1 MTQLTDRATPLSSA
15 AAEDRGR
22 AAALTAAFLRG
33 AIAAGL
39 GLGTLAVLAMA
50 LWISSPYPE
59 SGAGQT
65 LHVAAALWLLSHGI
79 ELVRPDTLS
88 GNPAPLGLV
97 PLSLSVLPVYLV
109 YRAARDT
116 LDPDEGRVQ
125 LTSLGTVA
133 TVAGGYL
140 LVGAGAVLYTAGG
153 PLIAHPVRAALALPL
168 VPVLSAA
175 AGAWTAYGRPRGP
188 LPLWLPRT
196 VRSLLVRT
204 VWAPAALRRGAV
216 AVRAGTGAAL
226 LLVGGGALLVGISLV
241 WHAGAAHESF
251 LRLAGD
257 WSGRFAVL
265 LLGLALVPN
274 AAIWGASYGLGPG
287 FALGTASTATPLAVT
302 GTPALP
308 SFPLLAALPHGPGTA
323 LNWAAAGVPV
333 VAGLAVAWFTVRVA
347 APPFAVREEAWGAGA
362 TALTAALG
370 GVATAG
376 LMAFLAAMS
385 GGPLGNADL
394 AAFGP
399 VWWLTG
405 AAALVWTLVL
415 GVPAALLLRVWRV
428 RERRVK
434 PVPEPEPQ
442 VLEGTVDGAS
452 GESSGGPSGGSSGGG
467 DFVPRQASRWWAP
480 WRRNKRKS
488 REAPSSLD
496 ILNAVLDTPRDG
508 TRPEGGA
515 DAPSEADAGA
525 APGTGASTAETAAGT
540 AAENAVGTPA
550 HTPVQAPARAP
561 AHAPAEVL
569 TEADAPAEASGPDRE
584 AYDYLPADAWHE
596 RGARQARWAAFK
608 EASGD
613 LITGFPAAPP
623 PPEPLSPPR
632 SPSPPRSQSSPQP
645 PPEPLSFEKSGSD
658 KGRGSDPGE
667 GRSGEGPG
675 VELQR
680 GPGGP
685 DDRPGVTP

>member
-79 ELVRPDTLS
+79 ELLRPDTLS
-88 GNPAPLGLV
+88 GTPAPLGLV

-116 LDPDEGRVQ
+116 LDPDEGRPQ
-125 LTSLGTVA
+125 LTALGTVA

-153 PLIAHPVRAALALPL
+153 PLIAHPVRAVLALPL

-188 LPLWLPRT
+188 LPLWLPRA

-204 VWAPAALRRGAV
+204 VWAPVSLRRGAV
-216 AVRAGTGAAL
+216 AVRAGAGAAL
-226 LLVGGGALLVGISLV
+226 LLLGGGALLVGISLV

-274 AAIWGASYGLGPG
+274 AAVWGASYGLGPG

-405 AAALVWTLVL
+405 AAALVWTVVL

-434 PVPEPEPQ
+434 PVPEPEPE
-442 VLEGTVDGAS
+442 VVRETSGGTSGGAS
-452 GESSGGPSGGSSGGG
+452 GRASGRA
-467 DFVPRQASRWWAP
+467 DFVPRQAARWWTP
-480 WRRNKRKS
+480 WRRNRRKTW
-488 REAPSSLD
+488 EAPSSLD
-496 ILNAVLDTPRDG
+496 ILNAVLDAPKDE
-508 TRPEGGA
+508 TRPERGA
-515 DAPSEADAGA
+515 DAEREADAGA
-525 APGTGASTAETAAGT
+525 AAGASAG
-540 AAENAVGTPA
+540 ASSGEVAVGTPA
-550 HTPVQAPARAP
+550 QAPAQAQ
-561 AHAPAEVL
+561 APAEMT
-569 TEADAPAEASGPDRE
+569 TEALTD
-584 AYDYLPADAWHE
+584 WHE

-613 LITGFPAAPP
+613 LITGPPAAPS
-623 PPEPLSPPR
+623 PPEP
-632 SPSPPRSQSSPQP
+632 SPSKTPSL
-645 PPEPLSFEKSGSD
+645 PEPPSEPVSFETSGSD
-658 KGRGSDPGE
+658 EGKRSDPG
-667 GRSGEGPG
+667 GSRGGEAPDA
-675 VELQR
+675 VH
-680 GPGGP
+680 PGGP
-685 DDRPGVTP
+685 GRPGDRPDVTP

>member
-50 LWISSPYPE
+50 LWISSPYPD

-79 ELVRPDTLS
+79 DLVRPDTLS
-88 GNPAPLGLV
+88 GTPAPLGLV
-97 PLSLSVLPVYLV
+97 PLSLAVLPVYLV

-116 LDPDEGRVQ
+116 LDPEEGRPQ
-125 LTSLGTVA
+125 LTALGTVA

-153 PLIAHPVRAALALPL
+153 PLIAHPVRAVVALPL

-188 LPLWLPRT
+188 LPLWLPRA

-204 VWAPAALRRGAV
+204 VWAPASLRRGAV

-226 LLVGGGALLVGISLV
+226 LLLGGGALLVGISLV

-274 AAIWGASYGLGPG
+274 AAVWGASYGLGPG

-394 AAFGP
+394 AVFGP

-405 AAALVWTLVL
+405 AAALVWTVVL

-434 PVPEPEPQ
+434 PVPEPEPGPEM
-442 VLEGTVDGAS
+442 VEETSGGAS
-452 GESSGGPSGGSSGGG
+452 GGTSGGA
-467 DFVPRQASRWWAP
+467 DFVPRQAVRWWTP
-480 WRRNKRKS
+480 WRRNRRKTW
-488 REAPSSLD
+488 EAPSSLD
-496 ILNAVLDTPRDG
+496 ILNAVLDASKDER
-508 TRPEGGA
+508 RPEGGA
-515 DAPSEADAGA
+515 DAEREADAGA
-525 APGTGASTAETAAGT
+525 AAEAATGVAEETA
-540 AAENAVGTPA
+540 VGAPA
-550 HTPVQAPARAP
+550 QAPEQASAQAPADVP
-561 AHAPAEVL
+561 
-569 TEADAPAEASGPDRE
+569 TEAPPEAPGPDRE
-584 AYDYLPADAWHE
+584 AYDFLPADAWHE
-596 RGARQARWAAFK
+596 RGARQVRWAAFK

-613 LITGFPAAPP
+613 LITGPPAAPSPLEP
-623 PPEPLSPPR
+623 PPSK
-632 SPSPPRSQSSPQP
+632 SPSPPEP
-645 PPEPLSFEKSGSD
+645 PSEPVSFETSGSD
-658 KGRGSDPGE
+658 EGKRSDQDGS
-667 GRSGEGPG
+667 RSGEGPDAG
-675 VELQR
+675 HPGGPD

-685 DDRPGVTP
+685 GDRPGVTP